1 MADSVRGK
9 PGDADY
15 NGRKGRMTVD
25 YAERLDQYVTDG
37 RLIRGTWRGRS
48 DDGRETV
55 CLLAAMSPEVRSD
68 SSECPE
74 AICPAWWARL
84 TVSIDDA
91 GTLEHWP
98 EVVRRYASLA
108 HRWHVLTVDGWR
120 RLRHACCAAIVH
132 EAISHAKRQDVRL
145 ACERVIALCYRGVAG
160 DYPSAG
166 EWQKGARRRRLR
178 RLRRRLRR

>member
-1 MADSVRGK
+1 MTGVR
-9 PGDADY
+9 P
-15 NGRKGRMTVD
+15 
-25 YAERLDQYVTDG
+25 YACSLPCRPRCD
-37 RLIRGTWRGRS
+37 
-48 DDGRETV
+48 
-55 CLLAAMSPEVRSD
+55 PD

-91 GTLEHWP
+91 GT
-98 EVVRRYASLA
+98 LA

-166 EWQKGARRRRLR
+166 EWQKARADAASAASADASAADYAADASRQKSWDRMIDGFLNAMDRACTAAGS
-178 RLRRRLRR
+178 